1 MESSVLDSR
10 ESRTDNRDRPTA
22 SAAATPREAIERV
35 GMNDADAGDARTTDI
50 PDGTVGDIHAENPYM
65 VAETVNVH
73 YGSTHAI
80 KDVSLEIGTN
90 EVTALIGPSGC
101 GKSTFLRCLNRMND
115 TIEIARVSGR
125 ITLDGQ
131 NIYDK
136 SLDVVALRARVGMV
150 FQKPNPFPKSIYDN
164 VAYGPRIHG
173 LASNRAELDDI
184 VHSSLE
190 KAGLLGE
197 VRKRLDEPG
206 TGLSG
211 GQQQRLCIARTIAV
225 SPEVILMD
233 EPCSALD
240 PIATARIEDLI
251 DELRENYAIVIVTH
265 SMQQAAR
272 VSQRTAYFHLGELI
286 EVDKTDRIFTNPQ
299 HKLTEDYITG
309 RFG

>member
-1 MESSVLDSR
+1 VADDQMTRSQSSG
-10 ESRTDNRDRPTA
+10 
-22 SAAATPREAIERV
+22 SAVDEFRNAPAEGAYE
-35 GMNDADAGDARTTDI
+35 
-50 PDGTVGDIHAENPYM
+50 TVGNPRARRPFLCTEHVDVYYDD
-65 VAETVNVH
+65 N
-73 YGSTHAI
+73 HAI
-80 KDVSLEIGTN
+80 IDVSLEIGQN
-90 EVTALIGPSGC
+90 EVISLIGPSGC
-101 GKSTFLRCLNRMND
+101 GKSTYLRCLNRMND
-115 TIEIARVSGR
+115 TIESARVTGR

-131 NIYDK
+131 DIYDK

-150 FQKPNPFPKSIYDN
+150 FQKPNPFPKSVYDN

-173 LASNRAELDDI
+173 LASNRAELDEI
-184 VHSSLE
+184 VHNSLE
-190 KAGLLGE
+190 RAGLLAE
-197 VRKRLDEPG
+197 VKDRLDEPG

-272 VSQRTAYFHLGELI
+272 VSQRTAYFHLGKLI
-286 EVDKTDRIFTNPQ
+286 EVDDTDRIFTNPQ